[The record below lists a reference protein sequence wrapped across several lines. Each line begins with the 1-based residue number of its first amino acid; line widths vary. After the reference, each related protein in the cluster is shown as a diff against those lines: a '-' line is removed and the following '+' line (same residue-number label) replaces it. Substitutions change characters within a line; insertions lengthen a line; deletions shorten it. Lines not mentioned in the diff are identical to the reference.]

1 MNYKINFIN
10 NFTTAGLIIALIISG
25 CSNEPLPKKIA
36 PKELKLY
43 KAYIRKGREAY
54 KQKNNINNFSES
66 IRYYDSALAIAENYD
81 IDTLKEWVYQN
92 IGKSFEAWN
101 QQPDK
106 TVYYYKKAIQY
117 GLKCNDFPSRLGW
130 LQIILAE
137 SYNKAH
143 DTLNT
148 IKTIKECDQYL
159 TRNLNPGND
168 TLNNYYTELAFIA
181 AKVKNYSYSLYLS
194 KKVANPDNVVNE
206 RINYKSHQT
215 LTRCLLHLYYL
226 HSEMPAWIDSTK
238 KINVI

>member
-54 KQKNNINNFSES
+54 KQKNNIN
-66 IRYYDSALAIAENYD
+66 
-81 IDTLKEWVYQN
+81 
-92 IGKSFEAWN
+92 EAWN